1 MKTEFQDII
10 NQLDE
15 QNQTTA
21 KETKDKQDLGAVVG
35 SNDAVQKA
43 IIATTK
49 ILIQFMADHKGTV
62 SVDNHPEP
70 IETVKTP
77 DIDKVV
83 IAVASL
89 EKTIKQNHVTDK
101 NTVQAIRDLSNLM
114 EKLPQQIVIPETKIP
129 DSVTVKNQV
138 DYSKELSSLAESI
151 KKIDVRPEIKVT
163 PKVDV
168 KTDSKDVIKAI
179 ESLKKSVEEKP
190 VPISI
195 PTDLSP
201 LINSMAA
208 VKSAVD
214 NQQFPIPNY
223 VLPFKDNQKR
233 AVQVQ
238 LDASGNV
245 PTIVGGG
252 TVEID
257 PLFLETSYSTTSV
270 QPVGLTN
277 VSNYKQVSVHLVTV
291 GTSATHAFQVSNDG
305 TNWINLTLQQA
316 ASAISTIPAT
326 SATAASQIWTGS
338 LNYKWFRLNVTGI
351 TAGTSAGVITF
362 SSIPAP
368 MLVNQISSQLYVS
381 GTSLVGL
388 QDNVDAIAVTATG
401 NRLAV
406 LNRNS
411 VYNGTTWD
419 RQRGD
424 TSGTYAVGNIASGVA
439 DSGNPVKVGGKYNA
453 TSPTLTTG
461 QRGDLQL
468 DVLGNLKTI
477 QENSLIQVEYDYVG
491 VTYPTTTSEVYTYK
505 AGGSGGTTVS
515 TVTVVYTNT
524 TKENISSVART

>member
-1 MKTEFQDII
+1 M
-10 NQLDE
+10 
-15 QNQTTA
+15 
-21 KETKDKQDLGAVVG
+21 
-35 SNDAVQKA
+35 
-43 IIATTK
+43 ATNGIKSIPRDPNHVPVLTGMSLVDG
-49 ILIQFMADHKGTV
+49 ITPVRIYADNATNRLLVSGTV
-62 SVDNHPEP
+62 S
-70 IETVKTP
+70 
-77 DIDKVV
+77 
-83 IAVASL
+83 
-89 EKTIKQNHVTDK
+89 
-101 NTVQAIRDLSNLM
+101 
-114 EKLPQQIVIPETKIP
+114 
-129 DSVTVKNQV
+129 
-138 DYSKELSSLAESI
+138 
-151 KKIDVRPEIKVT
+151 
-163 PKVDV
+163 
-168 KTDSKDVIKAI
+168 
-179 ESLKKSVEEKP
+179 
-190 VPISI
+190 
-195 PTDLSP
+195 
-201 LINSMAA
+201 
-208 VKSAVD
+208 
-214 NQQFPIPNY
+214 
-223 VLPFKDNQKR
+223 
-233 AVQVQ
+233 
-238 LDASGNV
+238 
-245 PTIVGGG
+245 G

-257 PLFLETSYSTTSV
+257 SLFLETAYSTTSV

-316 ASAISTIPAT
+316 ASSIATLPAT

-362 SSIPAP
+362 SSIPAT

-424 TSGTYAVGNIASGVA
+424 TTGTYAVGNIAAGVA
-439 DSGNPVKVGGKYNA
+439 DSGNPVKVGGKYNT

-468 DVLGNLKTI
+468 DIVGNLKTI
-477 QENSLIQVEYDYVG
+477 QENNLIQVEYDYVG

-505 AGGSGGTTVS
+505 TGGSGGTTVS
-515 TVTVVYTNT
+515 TVTIVYTDT
-524 TKENISSVART
+524 TKDNITSVART